1 MTATPAAPVVEG
13 AAVAAASPPP
23 ARARRLRWLRKHPT
37 LVLGA
42 LILVA
47 IAIIALAA
55 PALATHDPQDLD
67 PLARLQPPS
76 AEHIFGTD
84 ALGRHGY
91 SRALWGALVC
101 SA

>member
-1 MTATPAAPVVEG
+1 MPPPPAAPVAES
-13 AAVAAASPPP
+13 AAVAADSPPP

-42 LILVA
+42 LLLVA
-47 IAIIALAA
+47 IAVMALAA

-76 AEHIFGTD
+76 AEHRFGTD
-84 ALGRHGY
+84 ALGRDVY
-91 SRALWGALVC
+91 SRTLWGAR
-101 SA
+101 